1 MKKGKNIE
9 KFNDTYEEWKITW
22 TAQNNNFSET
32 DFINKQHQLAKQK
45 SMFPDEEFDERED
58 DDFGR
63 GTTSEFNK
71 INAELDAT
79 IGKK

>member
-1 MKKGKNIE
+1 MV
-9 KFNDTYEEWKITW
+9 DD
-22 TAQNNNFSET
+22 
-32 DFINKQHQLAKQK
+32 DF
-45 SMFPDEEFDERED
+45 DGGED

-71 INAELDAT
+71 INAELDAS

>member
-1 MKKGKNIE
+1 
-9 KFNDTYEEWKITW
+9 
-22 TAQNNNFSET
+22 
-32 DFINKQHQLAKQK
+32 
-45 SMFPDEEFDERED
+45 MFPDDEFDDRED

-79 IGKK
+79 IGKKQ